1 MHPLQIL
8 ITFSLALMTNII
20 VLVGTTSFIYWLDLQ
35 ESPSVL
41 IRYRKFIKVLIG
53 TLFLTYLYGESW
65 INTNLG
71 PHVFGLHWTFLNMLI
86 VSMFVLNV
94 QLGVWWQPVIESIL
108 VAIYLLLYT
117 TNWSFSIFVCYLLF
131 LIFLWLPFLKR
142 HTIAGQRW
150 VEYLLLYLFAGTM
163 LLLISMM
170 HTSERLIID
179 GYFWMR
185 QLSALV
191 ILGIVA
197 IEYIHLL
204 NRSLQQN
211 RHFIEQATID
221 GLTQLKNFASF
232 DHDLRAHFDQY
243 QTQQRAYL
251 VYEIDIDHFKRINDA
266 YGHLAGN
273 QILIQVSHTL
283 KQCAQTS
290 PFQTMAYRLGG
301 EEFGVIVEEDLT
313 PKAVAEIAKHFK
325 QRLLDLEFPDI
336 DPQLT
341 LTASIGQATIHPDH
355 YSYNDAYKNADR
367 NLYHA
372 KQHGRNRIT
381 LETN

>member
-1 MHPLQIL
+1 
-8 ITFSLALMTNII
+8 MTNII
-20 VLVGTTSFIYWLDLQ
+20 VLVGATSFIYWLDLQ
-35 ESPSVL
+35 ENPPAL
-41 IRYRKFIKVLIG
+41 ICYRKFIKVLLA

-65 INTNLG
+65 VNTNIG
-71 PHVFGLHWTFLNMLI
+71 PHAFGLHWTFLNMLI
-86 VSMFVLNV
+86 VIMFVLNI
-94 QLGVWWQPVIESIL
+94 QFGIWWQPVIESIL

-117 TNWSFSIFVCYLLF
+117 TSWSFSILGCYLLF
-131 LIFLWLPFLKR
+131 FVFLWLPFLKR
-142 HTIAGQRW
+142 HTIKHHRW
-150 VEYLLLYLFAGTM
+150 AEYLLLYLFAGSM
-163 LLLISMM
+163 LLLVNMM

-179 GYFWMR
+179 GYFWLR

-232 DHDLRAHFDQY
+232 DHDLRAHFQQY
-243 QTQQRAYL
+243 QAQQREYL
-251 VYEIDIDHFKRINDA
+251 VYEIDIDHFKRINDH
-266 YGHLAGN
+266 YGHLVGN
-273 QILIQVSHTL
+273 QILIQVAQEL

-301 EEFGVIVEEDLT
+301 EEFGVIVAGDLT
-313 PKAVAEIAKHFK
+313 TKAVSEIAEHFK

-341 LTASIGQATIHPDH
+341 ITASIGQATIHPDH
-355 YSYNDAYKNADR
+355 YSYNDTYKNADR

-381 LETN
+381 LETD